1 LAKFSEMG
9 INVVETKRCGV
20 RKRWRREELEDDERK
35 WKARTS

>member
-9 INVVETKRCGV
+9 INVVETKRRGV
-20 RKRWRREELEDDERK
+20 RKRWRLEELEDDERK